1 MHYRFAPLVC
11 DTLRSLARCLTRA
24 ACAVADFGHLPNY
37 FQGKTPCYIVFRL
50 DTKNDQGFQW
60 MLCSYVPDGSPV
72 RQRMLYGSTRE
83 LLKRHL
89 GSNYFASDLHGSSV
103 VRRHSLAPVHHS
115 NSPSRPLP
123 LRSAQEDFTYAA
135 FLQLKSKTIDAPLTE
150 AEIVHK
156 SEASMEVD
164 YGHTREYVHS
174 VSFPISAAG
183 VTALR
188 ALSSGSNNLVQLVRS
203 RSLWLSRALALSL
216 SLSLSLSLWL
226 SLSLSRHQS

>member
-1 MHYRFAPLVC
+1 VRHS
-11 DTLRSLARCLTRA
+11 SLARCLTRV

-183 VTALR
+183 VAALR

-203 RSLWLSRALALSL
+203 LSL
-216 SLSLSLSLWL
+216 SLSFSVSGSLSLSLAL